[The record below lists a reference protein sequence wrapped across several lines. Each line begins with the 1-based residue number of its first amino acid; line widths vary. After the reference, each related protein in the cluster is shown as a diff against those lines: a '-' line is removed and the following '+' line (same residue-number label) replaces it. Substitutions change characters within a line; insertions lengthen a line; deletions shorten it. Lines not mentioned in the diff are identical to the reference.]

1 MKEFVLLVS
10 VDTILMKITSALKE
24 KMTIAI
30 TALNMVMWTLMEND
44 ILHSKKVALLF
55 VSNAKKDTTSTT
67 IINANNFLKI
77 VKLSMKLENVLIV
90 KMVTN
95 SMKME
100 TVFLFKSVKEIT
112 VPNTGGS
119 TQRVNGSPNGFLVV
133 KESVK
138 NVMMDITSTQITNV
152 STTHHTAQLSM
163 KNNNVPVAH

>member
-1 MKEFVLLVS
+1 
-10 VDTILMKITSALKE
+10 
-24 KMTIAI
+24 
-30 TALNMVMWTLMEND
+30 MEND

-55 VSNAKKDTTSTT
+55 VSNAKKDTTSIT

-90 KMVTN
+90 KMVMN

-100 TVFLFKSVKEIT
+100 IVFLFKSVKEIT

-152 STTHHTAQLSM
+152 FNTHHTAQLSM
-163 KNNNVPVAH
+163 KINNVPAAR

>member
-1 MKEFVLLVS
+1 
-10 VDTILMKITSALKE
+10 
-24 KMTIAI
+24 
-30 TALNMVMWTLMEND
+30 MEND

-100 TVFLFKSVKEIT
+100 TVFLFKSVKEII

-138 NVMMDITSTQITNV
+138 NVMMDITSTQTMNV
-152 STTHHTAQLSM
+152 FITHHTAQPSM
-163 KNNNVPVAH
+163 KINNVPAAH